1 MLALVVDDSRMARY
15 VLGKMLQEQG
25 ILVDSVESAEE
36 ALGYLCGKHPDMIFM
51 DHTMPGMD
59 GIQALRAIKNDPKT
73 TAIPIMMYTSKEGEV
88 YMSQARKA
96 GAAEV
101 LPKQLKPEQLL
112 QVLERQQLLPGENNG
127 TPAAN
132 DEDQAPARV
141 ITASDLG
148 EDIEQV
154 AKAAEKSIE
163 NKTFTNQVRRMLDEH
178 RDELAVQAKERT
190 EDLLSSLEEKLNDV
204 SDKLESF
211 IVETHNAQRGYNQSN
226 GNGIKLMFAS
236 LVVLILIGFGLQ
248 NAKVTKNLAAIEKE
262 NQQLKD
268 AINTEDAKA
277 ESDRSLLED
286 ELKDLSYKSQLQ
298 TNEWQASLE
307 WALNRSNVFAWDEK
321 PFNDQLAQLIGEVAD
336 RLQTAG
342 FAGTILVTS
351 HLGTFCTTTGPDGEP
366 KLPSSDALASE
377 CDVQSVSEF
386 DAVQQGMAQTIGFS
400 HFAASFDVQYQ
411 DNIKL
416 DLRTS
421 GARIPKKPYP
431 NLDPELAAVEWNRIA
446 GINNRVELELKP
458 AN

>member
-59 GIQALRAIKNDPKT
+59 GIQAVRAIKNDPKT

-112 QVLERQQLLPGENNG
+112 QVLERQQLLPGDNNVS
-127 TPAAN
+127 PAAN

-204 SDKLESF
+204 SEKLESF
-211 IVETHNAQRGYNQSN
+211 IVETHAVQQNSTSSN
-226 GNGIKLMFAS
+226 GNGLKMMFAT

-248 NAKVTKNLAAIEKE
+248 NAQVSKNLAAIEKE
-262 NQQLKD
+262 NQQLRD

-277 ESDRSLLED
+277 ENNRSQLED

-307 WALNRSNVFAWDEK
+307 WALNRGNIFDWDEK

-351 HLGTFCTTTGPDGEP
+351 HLGTFCTTTGPTGEP
-366 KLPSSDALASE
+366 ILPSSDARASE
-377 CDVQSVSEF
+377 CEVQSISEF
-386 DAVQQGMAQTIGFS
+386 DAVQLGMAQTIGFN

-411 DNIKL
+411 DTIKL

-421 GARIPKKPYP
+421 GARIPRKPYP
-431 NLDPELAAVEWNRIA
+431 DLDPELAAVEWNRIA
-446 GINNRVELELKP
+446 GMNNRVELELKP